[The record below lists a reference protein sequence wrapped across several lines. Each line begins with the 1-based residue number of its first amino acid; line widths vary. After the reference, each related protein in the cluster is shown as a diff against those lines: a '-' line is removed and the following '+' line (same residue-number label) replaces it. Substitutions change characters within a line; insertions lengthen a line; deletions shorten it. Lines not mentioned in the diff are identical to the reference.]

1 VTSTSTSHLPPR
13 TFLNHCASLS
23 AVLRARAHTH
33 THTHTHTTVGKGLET
48 LARELDISVAE
59 VESWITA
66 FSAAFPAVGRKVSAL
81 RRGGGGRADGG
92 GEGGGTG
99 RERELR
105 SISGRL
111 CLDSRSVSS
120 LLLCACFPGPLLPV
134 PACSHSVPF
143 ATLHT
148 LPLPMPSDAET
159 LTEMR
164 APTKH
169 QTCSLAGG
177 GWERV
182 RMLVQA
188 SLHDIKKAVYLCACK
203 VLAAVAARAGRGG
216 GGCGENVGD
225 ARCRK
230 AVDHSLAWG
239 QDPVT
244 GGRMGCGWGPEVM
257 DDEGGGG
264 DAGESRCVLVTDQ
277 GVLLQVGEERVAEV
291 MAELRSAVAAVEWW
305 PEDGG
310 DRNGAQE
317 DLTCGSSTSVVGDAM
332 VNFLCGYRCGA
343 LGR

>member
-1 VTSTSTSHLPPR
+1 
-13 TFLNHCASLS
+13 
-23 AVLRARAHTH
+23 
-33 THTHTHTTVGKGLET
+33 
-48 LARELDISVAE
+48 
-59 VESWITA
+59 
-66 FSAAFPAVGRKVSAL
+66 
-81 RRGGGGRADGG
+81 
-92 GEGGGTG
+92 
-99 RERELR
+99 
-105 SISGRL
+105 
-111 CLDSRSVSS
+111 
-120 LLLCACFPGPLLPV
+120 
-134 PACSHSVPF
+134 
-143 ATLHT
+143 
-148 LPLPMPSDAET
+148 M
-159 LTEMR
+159 
-164 APTKH
+164 
-169 QTCSLAGG
+169 
-177 GWERV
+177 

-225 ARCRK
+225 ARCGK
-230 AVDHSLAWG
+230 AVDHGLTWG
-239 QDPVT
+239 KDKVK
-244 GGRMGCGWGPEVM
+244 GGGMGCGWGRASMQERGEAV
-257 DDEGGGG
+257 